1 MSDYPM
7 HRAARCGAKTR
18 KGTPCQAPAIRGK
31 ARCRM
36 HGGKS
41 PGRPPIHGRYSK
53 ATVER
58 RRAWRRALRDLERIM
73 GEVVE
78 SRKAGYQR

>member
-1 MSDYPM
+1 MNDYPM

-18 KGTPCQAPAIRGK
+18 RGTPCQAPAIRGK

-41 PGRPPIHGRYSK
+41 PGRPQIHGRYAK
-53 ATVER
+53 ANVAKAR
-58 RRAWRRALRDLERIM
+58 RWRQLLQELREVLDEAGQRLEKR
-73 GEVVE
+73 
-78 SRKAGYQR
+78 